1 MISNADFARFAGLFC
16 AIGTEPRLRILA
28 LLLESRPQGLVVG
41 DIARELRI
49 RGSTLSHHLEKL
61 RQEGLVKVHREG
73 TFLRHSV
80 DTVVLQ
86 EVLDFLHT
94 QCRAAN
100 RAGGATVAAENPK
113 GDPYP

>member
-1 MISNADFARFAGLFC
+1 MIPNADFARFAGLFC

-28 LLLESRPQGLVVG
+28 LLLKSRPHGLVVG

-61 RQEGLVKVHREG
+61 RQEGLVKVQREG
-73 TFLRHSV
+73 TFLRYSV

-86 EVLDFLHT
+86 EALDFLHT
-94 QCRAAN
+94 QCQAAN
-100 RAGGATVAAENPK
+100 RVGGATVAAKKPK
-113 GDPYP
+113 GDPHP

>member
-1 MISNADFARFAGLFC
+1 LISNADFARFAGLFC

-28 LLLESRPQGLVVG
+28 LLLESGPQGLVVG

-61 RQEGLVKVHREG
+61 RQEALVKVQREG
-73 TFLRHSV
+73 TFLRYSV

-94 QCRAAN
+94 QCQAAN
-100 RAGGATVAAENPK
+100 RAGGATVAAKKPK
-113 GDPYP
+113 GDLHP